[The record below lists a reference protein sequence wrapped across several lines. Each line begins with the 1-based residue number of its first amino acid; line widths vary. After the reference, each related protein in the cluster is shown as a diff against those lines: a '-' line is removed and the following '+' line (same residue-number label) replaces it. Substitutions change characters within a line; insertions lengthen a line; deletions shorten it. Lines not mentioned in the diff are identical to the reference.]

1 MLKNISQSIEE
12 LVCSYKDSPEGRKKE
27 ALRLLVVEAG
37 MPLVKKAVFR
47 LCLRDATLQE
57 DLIQIGALGL
67 MKAIDSYDVNKNA
80 SFSTYAYYHIRGNIG
95 HYLRDKVD
103 YVRTP
108 RNVKELIYKVS
119 DTYEQLKAAGE
130 TNITPERLSEALNV
144 DQDKI
149 LDIMSMPATK
159 QFVSIEQLSGFD
171 EEDIALVEKISDE
184 ERDDFAVSYDN
195 QSVIKE
201 AFDELPEDMQK
212 AIKMSFYEEYN
223 QREIAERMSISQMQ
237 VSRLIK
243 RALLLMY
250 DSIKTRI

>member
-1 MLKNISQSIEE
+1 MQLKQE
-12 LVCSYKDSPEGRKKE
+12 L
-27 ALRLLVVEAG
+27 
-37 MPLVKKAVFR
+37 
-47 LCLRDATLQE
+47 Q
-57 DLIQIGALGL
+57 
-67 MKAIDSYDVNKNA
+67 SYDVNKNA

-103 YVRTP
+103 YIRTP
-108 RNVKELIYKVS
+108 RSVKELVYKVS
-119 DTYEQLKAAGE
+119 DAYEKLKAAGE
-130 TNITPERLSEALNV
+130 TDITPELLSQALNI

-149 LDIMSMPATK
+149 MDIMSMPVTK

-171 EEDIALVEKISDE
+171 EEDVALVEKISNE
-184 ERDDFAVSYDN
+184 EKDDFSLAYDN

-201 AFDELPEDMQK
+201 AFDELPEDMQT

-223 QREIAERMSISQMQ
+223 QREIAEHMGISQMQ